1 MVEAGTELH
10 SKGGDR
16 TKQGAFDKTEN
27 SKYVQFLRLLADI
40 LAVPPRTADDK
51 YSKHQARKCL
61 HSPEQTRS

>member
-1 MVEAGTELH
+1 MVEAGTEVH
-10 SKGGDR
+10 SKGEDR

-51 YSKHQARKCL
+51 YGKRQAHKCL
-61 HSPEQTRS
+61 HSSE

>member
-51 YSKHQARKCL
+51 YGKRQAHKCL
-61 HSPEQTRS
+61 HSSE